1 LPIWHARI
9 QSSKAIVYAGIMRN
23 PLVDEYIA
31 DLDEPKRST
40 LAQLREQLS
49 SMLPKST
56 EEISYGAPVWVLDGK
71 KVAGFC
77 AFKNHLVYSTHG
89 KSVTEALAVDL
100 AGYKVSKASFQFGVS
115 ETLPKALL
123 EKLVQARIAE

>member
-1 LPIWHARI
+1 
-9 QSSKAIVYAGIMRN
+9 MRN
-23 PLVDEYIA
+23 PLVDEYIEA
-31 DLDEPKRST
+31 LDEPKRST
-40 LAQLREQLS
+40 LARLREQLS
-49 SMLPKST
+49 SMLPGAT

-89 KSVTEALAVDL
+89 KTVTEALAADL
-100 AGYKVSKASFQFGVS
+100 AEYKVSKASFQFGVA
-115 ETLPKALL
+115 ETITEALV